1 MGYIR
6 QLADR
11 VDLANMTPQDQL
23 SSTTYCL
30 ANPGQEYVVY
40 FPDGGSATLDLRE
53 KGADYAV
60 EWFIPMLNQTIKG
73 TATLQSGDYR
83 VLTAPF
89 TGDAVLYLKR
99 Q

>member
-1 MGYIR
+1 MGYIL
-6 QLADR
+6 QLANR
-11 VDLANMTPQDQL
+11 LDLAKMTPQNQL
-23 SSTTYCL
+23 SSSTYCL

-40 FPDGGSATLDLRE
+40 FPGGGSATLDLR
-53 KGADYAV
+53 KTAADYAV
-60 EWFIPMLNQTIKG
+60 EWFIPILNRTIKG
-73 TATLQSGDYR
+73 TETLQGGDYR